1 MITQTGSHSTFP
13 LRSLSKAGS
22 ATALVVGLLVLV
34 GWALDIEIL
43 KRAFPGL
50 ASMKANT
57 AIAFILSGTAL
68 WLLQADQVGPRT
80 RPIAR
85 VCAFIVALI
94 GALTLIEYQFGW
106 DFGIDQLLFTE
117 ALGTSDDSYPGRM
130 SPASALNFI
139 LIGCALLLLET
150 NRGILPAQ
158 YLLLG
163 AVLIS
168 MIALVGYAYGVK
180 SLYSIS
186 VYTTMALHTT
196 VTFLVLGFG
205 ILAAHPA
212 RGLMAV
218 VTSENTGSALA
229 RRLLPFAILV
239 PLVGGWLRVKGQDA
253 GLYGTGFG
261 TAVFAVTLVLIFV
274 TVIVR
279 TARSLSLS
287 DEQRK
292 RAEEEL
298 ERFAKTLEQR
308 VTERTE
314 QLDASRKAALNLV
327 MDTEEARRK
336 AERAEEAVKENEQRL
351 KLALDS
357 AQMGAW
363 ELNLTNDT
371 AIRSLKHDQIF
382 GYSSPQSVWGSEIF
396 LSHVVPE
403 DRDLVK
409 KRFEEA
415 FATGHFNLECRI
427 LWPDQSRHWIAAQGL
442 VYRNHKGDPV
452 RMMGVVTEI
461 TERKRAEEEF
471 RKSEEKYRT
480 LFDSIDVGVCT
491 IEVLFDGNDKPVDYR
506 FLEVNSSFEK
516 QTGIHNAVGRRMREV
531 APLHEEHWFET
542 YGKVA
547 LTGEPTRFENQAAQ
561 LHRWYDV
568 YAFRVGQPLER
579 HVAIHFKDITER
591 KRAEGAIETFNE
603 QLQVANKELEA
614 FCYSVSHDL
623 RAPLRSIDGFSQAL
637 LEDCAATLAPESASH
652 LQRIRRASQNMA
664 QLIDDLLNLSRITRS
679 ELQRVPVNLSALTQG
694 IVDGLREN
702 APTRCVDVVISP
714 GLVATGDAH
723 LLQVVLENLLGNA
736 WKFTRKRSCARIEFG
751 AADYDG
757 AQAYFVRDDGAGFDR
772 AHAGKLFGA
781 FQRMHTTAEFEGT
794 GIGLATVQR
803 VIHKHSGRVWA
814 ESAPEQG
821 ATFYFTLSDKKDV

>member
-1 MITQTGSHSTFP
+1 MITQTGSHSVFP
-13 LRSLSKAGS
+13 LRSWSKAGS
-22 ATALVVGLLVLV
+22 ATVIVLGLLVLV

-85 VCAFIVALI
+85 ACAFIVVLI

-106 DFGIDQLLFTE
+106 DVGIDQLLFRE
-117 ALGTSDDSYPGRM
+117 PSGTSDDSYPGRM

-150 NRGILPAQ
+150 NHRILPAQ
-158 YLLLG
+158 YLVLG

-196 VTFLVLGFG
+196 VTFLVLCFG

-239 PLVGGWLRVKGQDA
+239 PLIGGWLRVKGQDA

-261 TAVFAVTLVLIFV
+261 TALFAVTLVLIFV

-314 QLDASRKAALNLV
+314 QLEASRRAALNIV
-327 MDTEEARRK
+327 ADIEEARGK
-336 AERAEEAVKENEQRL
+336 AERAEQQFRALLESAPDAHVIINQAGTITLINSQTE
-351 KLALDS
+351 KLFGYTRQELLGQSIELLVPERFRGKHSSHRAGFFANPQARS
-357 AQMGAW
+357 MGAGR
-363 ELNLTNDT
+363 ELYALRKDGSEFPTEISLNPLETDEGRLVIA
-371 AIRSLKHDQIF
+371 AIRD
-382 GYSSPQSVWGSEIF
+382 V
-396 LSHVVPE
+396 
-403 DRDLVK
+403 
-409 KRFEEA
+409 
-415 FATGHFNLECRI
+415 
-427 LWPDQSRHWIAAQGL
+427 
-442 VYRNHKGDPV
+442 
-452 RMMGVVTEI
+452 
-461 TERKRAEEEF
+461 TERKRAEEKF
-471 RKSEEKYRT
+471 LKSEEKYHT
-480 LFDSIDVGVCT
+480 LFDSVDEGVCT
-491 IEVLFDGNDKPVDYR
+491 IEVLFDGKDKPIDYR
-506 FLEVNSSFEK
+506 FLEVNPSFEK
-516 QTGIHNAVGRRMREV
+516 HTGIQDARGRRMREI
-531 APLHEEHWFET
+531 APLHEEHWFEI
-542 YGKVA
+542 YGKIA
-547 LTGEPTRFENQAAQ
+547 LTGEPVRFENQAVQ
-561 LHRWYDV
+561 LGRWYDV
-568 YAFRVGQPLER
+568 YALRVGEPKER
-579 HVAIHFKDITER
+579 QVAILFKDITER
-591 KRAEGAIETFNE
+591 KRTEEAIKTSNQ
-603 QLQVANKELEA
+603 QLQAANKELEA
-614 FCYSVSHDL
+614 FSYSVSHDL

-637 LEDCAATLAPESASH
+637 LEDCAATLAPESAAH
-652 LQRIRRASQNMA
+652 LQRIRRASQHMA

-679 ELQRVPVNLSALTQG
+679 ELQRVPVDLSALTQG
-694 IVDGLREN
+694 IVDGLRET
-702 APTRCVDVVISP
+702 APTRLVDVVISP
-714 GLVATGDAH
+714 GLVATGDAR
-723 LLQVVLENLLGNA
+723 LLRVVLENLLGNA
-736 WKFTRKRSCARIEFG
+736 WKFTRKRPRARIEFG
-751 AADYDG
+751 TMDHDG
-757 AQAYFVRDDGAGFDR
+757 APAYFVRDDGAGFDM
-772 AHAGKLFGA
+772 AHAKKLFGA
-781 FQRMHTTAEFEGT
+781 FQRIHSTTEFEGT

-803 VIHKHSGRVWA
+803 VIRKHGGRVWA

-821 ATFYFTLSDKKDV
+821 ATFYFTLSDKKDVSA